1 MGRSRGQAHALEGIV
16 AGLVLLSG
24 LVFALQSTAVTPL
37 SASTASQQIENQ
49 QQSTAEGVL
58 ATAAANGSLK
68 NATLAWNETEDQFP
82 NPGERGYYTQGGP
95 PNAFGHLLNRTFED
109 RNVAFNVY
117 LIYLKPVSGTNSPSS
132 ELSTPRRLV
141 YRGAPS
147 DNAVSASRSVT
158 LYDSDRLR
166 NTSGVRGSTL
176 NDSSSFYASGDAFEH
191 SSVYTVVQ
199 VRVIVWRM

>member
-1 MGRSRGQAHALEGIV
+1 MSRGQAHALEGIV

-68 NATLAWNETEDQFP
+68 NATLSWNESAGRFH
-82 NPGERGYYTQGGP
+82 NLSEREYYASGGP
-95 PNAFGHLLNRTFED
+95 SNAFGRLLNRTFED

-117 LIYLKPVSGTNSPSS
+117 LIYLKPGRGANPTSADRSA
-132 ELSTPRRLV
+132 PRRLV

-147 DNAVSASRSVT
+147 DNAVAASRSVT
-158 LYDSDRLR
+158 LYDSDRLL
-166 NTSGVRGSTL
+166 NATGERGIPV
-176 NDSSSFYASGDAFEH
+176 NESSSFYASSDALDD
-191 SSVYTVVQ
+191 SDVYTVVE
-199 VRVIVWRM
+199 VRVVVWRM